1 MKPDYL
7 KALIQK
13 ALWDTY
19 KATGNEDYREAYDLW
34 VNNYESII
42 LSQSAAMLG
51 TRGGSAKS
59 EIKQNA
65 SRENGKKGGRPR
77 RA

>member
-1 MKPDYL
+1 
-7 KALIQK
+7 
-13 ALWDTY
+13 
-19 KATGNEDYREAYDLW
+19 
-34 VNNYESII
+34 
-42 LSQSAAMLG
+42 MLG

-77 RA
+77 KAAGYSVYLNDEKVYSNPDKNNATDFKRELQKTSFESDRVVIKTERA